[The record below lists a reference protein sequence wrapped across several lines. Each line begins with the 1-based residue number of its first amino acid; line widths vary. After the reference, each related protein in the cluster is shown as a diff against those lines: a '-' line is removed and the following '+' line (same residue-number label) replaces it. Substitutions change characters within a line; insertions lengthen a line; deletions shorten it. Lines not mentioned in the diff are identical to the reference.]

1 MSRLGLEPEAVA
13 ALANDPDFRCEVSL
27 RLVMTHLAC
36 ADEPEHEANAAQ
48 LKRFLSARSLFP
60 EVPASI
66 ANSGGAQ
73 LPSDFHLDMAR
84 PGIALF
90 GGLTGSA
97 AEQLHPI
104 VDLDARVLQIREIDG
119 GMGVGYGLDYVARGP
134 RRLATIGVGYG
145 DGWPRSL
152 GGVGAAWLGGRR
164 LPIVGRVSMDS
175 MTVDIRSEEHT
186 SELQSLMRISY
197 AVFCLKKK
205 KKIKKT
211 ATHHPIYQN

>member
-1 MSRLGLEPEAVA
+1 
-13 ALANDPDFRCEVSL
+13 
-27 RLVMTHLAC
+27 
-36 ADEPEHEANAAQ
+36 
-48 LKRFLSARSLFP
+48 
-60 EVPASI
+60 
-66 ANSGGAQ
+66 
-73 LPSDFHLDMAR
+73 MAR
-84 PGIALF
+84 TVIRRC

-175 MTVDIRSEEHT
+175 MTDRKSTRLNSSH
-186 SELQSLMRISY
+186 
-197 AVFCLKKK
+197 
-205 KKIKKT
+205 
-211 ATHHPIYQN
+211 